1 LRGSDLATLIV
12 TIFKNGGTLPNNRRK
27 RYADRVQ
34 AHVLD
39 AVEEAVNRAM
49 QGQPLDDAEV

>member
-1 LRGSDLATLIV
+1 LIV
-12 TIFKNGGTLPNNRRK
+12 TTFKNGGTLSINRRK

-39 AVEEAVNRAM
+39 AIEQAVGRAM
-49 QGQPLDDAEV
+49 QGQPLSKEEQD